1 MAKDREV
8 MCVRVRRGI
17 SPRRF
22 WWSCDTVVFIGLESL
37 EVTRIKVAAE
47 RQQ

>member
-8 MCVRVRRGI
+8 MCVGVRRSI

-37 EVTRIKVAAE
+37 EVTRIKVAE